1 MGRTLSQIS
10 RECGLATW
18 DHSSTLV
25 KTKIKYSAVPHTVL
39 SNQLEVPGFTDD
51 EIGDMVSYIC
61 NSRPPYGGG
70 HFFLLA
76 LKFSPLHTAETFH
89 IVNLPS
95 CT

>member
-18 DHSSTLV
+18 DPSRVSSTLV
-25 KTKIKYSAVPHTVL
+25 KTKMKYSAVPHPEEWRTGLLKELL

-61 NSRPPYGGG
+61 NS
-70 HFFLLA
+70 
-76 LKFSPLHTAETFH
+76 
-89 IVNLPS
+89 
-95 CT
+95 